1 MVVLTFISDAEAD
14 HYLVKKFRFRQ
25 CFPAGRE
32 IVPRMKDQLVFT
44 GTELVFRQ
52 QGLIAAPI
60 VVGRRATQMVA
71 AVVDTV
77 QVDPYTRGRTPVGG
91 IQYMRGKKSH

>member
-1 MVVLTFISDAEAD
+1 MVVLVFISDAESD
-14 HYLVKKFRFRQ
+14 HYLVQKFRFRQ
-25 CFPAGRE
+25 SLHDGRE
-32 IVPRMKDQLVFT
+32 IVPHLKHQLVFT
-44 GTELVFRQ
+44 GPELIFRQ

-60 VVGRRATQMVA
+60 VIGRRATEMVA

-77 QVDPYTRGRTPVGG
+77 QINPYTNSRSPVSG